1 MRKASIVLRPE
12 QEDALR
18 RMRDGCILCGGT
30 GSGKSVVGIAYYIS
44 RMCEGS
50 WTSGRMRKP
59 KNLYIITTA
68 MKRDRK
74 EWDTDLMR
82 FGLSRK
88 RDCCIFPVNVIVDS
102 WNNIHKYAK
111 IEGAAFIFDEQRV
124 VGSGAWA
131 KAFQAIAKRNKW
143 VLLSATPGDTWSDYI
158 QVFVANGFYRNITEF
173 KKRHCIYSRYT
184 RYPKIDGYLEQ
195 GYLLSL
201 RDRVLVQM
209 DCVRGTERHVYSR
222 AVPYDMSAYKDA
234 LKRRW
239 NPYKGTPARDIS
251 ELCYVLRRISNSHP
265 GRIAEVV
272 KLVREHGRCLI
283 FYNFD
288 YELDLLVKM
297 CKKEGFIFAQW
308 NGHAHEPLPTSSD
321 WVYLVQY
328 AAGSEG
334 WNCTQCN
341 TIIFFSQSYSYK
353 QTEQASGRIERLDT
367 PYKDLYYYH
376 LRSTSK
382 IDIAIR
388 RALAAKKQFNETK
401 YMAKIGRW

>member
-1 MRKASIVLRPE
+1 M
-12 QEDALR
+12 
-18 RMRDGCILCGGT
+18 RMRNGCILCGGT

-50 WTSGRMRKP
+50 WKTCRMRKP

-68 MKRDRK
+68 MKRDRM
-74 EWDTDLMR
+74 EWDTDLGR
-82 FGLSRK
+82 FGLSRE
-88 RDCCIFPVNVIVDS
+88 RTGCIFPVNVVVDS
-102 WNNIHKYAK
+102 WNNIHKYIK
-111 IEGAAFIFDEQRV
+111 VNGAAFIFDEQRV

-131 KAFQAIAKRNKW
+131 KAFQAIAKRNQW

-158 QVFVANGFYRNITEF
+158 QVFIANGFYRNKTEF
-173 KKRHCIYSRYT
+173 TRRHCIYSRYCT
-184 RYPKIDGYLEQ
+184 RYPKIEGYLEQ

-201 RDRVLVQM
+201 RDRILVQM
-209 DCVRGTERHVYSR
+209 DCVRSTQRHVYDR
-222 AVPYDMSAYKDA
+222 IVPYDVAKYKDA
-234 LKRRW
+234 MKRRW

-265 GRIAEVV
+265 GRVAEVV
-272 KLVREHGRCLI
+272 KLVRDHGRCLI

-288 YELDLLVKM
+288 YELELLESM
-297 CKKEGFIFAQW
+297 CRKEKFTYAQW
-308 NGHAHEPLPTSSD
+308 NGHVHEPLPTSSD

-328 AAGSEG
+328 TAGSEG

-341 TIIFFSQSYSYK
+341 TVIFFSQSYSYK

-376 LRSTSK
+376 LRSSSK
-382 IDIAIR
+382 IDIAIS
-388 RALAAKKQFNETK
+388 RALLAKKEFNNKKFLANFSKNT
-401 YMAKIGRW
+401 